1 MNGEMDDEE
10 WIIVGAFS
18 PASKYRNQPLGWY
31 VGRAVMTG
39 FGAAAR
45 GERAGVD
52 VTGVA
57 GGCLVGE
64 LNDGSTAALFYG
76 FGARFEL
83 DRAQVEAVSLSPAE
97 WLAGGPAVQVEEG
110 EEEPDAFD
118 ATAATPAPTPEH
130 DEEGEEEPDAWP
142 DGGEDRE
149 SRHSGVGLAPGW
161 HEQIAAA
168 QQQRTL
174 RVEGRTFERVRY
186 GVQQG
191 RGKARWPCPDCAV
204 AEGQYHVAGCDAEQ
218 CPRCGWEGIGCE
230 CHRGDDD
237 GLDDDDQLADA

>member
-1 MNGEMDDEE
+1 MAFR
-10 WIIVGAFS
+10 VG
-18 PASKYRNQPLGWY
+18 PYSKR
-31 VGRAVMTG
+31 GRATRL
-39 FGAAAR
+39 APSTR
-45 GERAGVD
+45 TAG
-52 VTGVA
+52 
-57 GGCLVGE
+57 
-64 LNDGSTAALFYG
+64 SSFQSIRS
-76 FGARFEL
+76 RF
-83 DRAQVEAVSLSPAE
+83 
-97 WLAGGPAVQVEEG
+97 VQISRWEEG

-237 GLDDDDQLADA
+237 GLDDDDQLADAADA